1 MACALQFHQAERS
14 KKKPGLLMKLT
25 IDEILLIERKG
36 ELIMKNVKRVLTF
49 ILVALFI
56 LPVSAKAQFQNR
68 YEQQS
73 QDFSNEELAQIL
85 APIAL
90 YPDALLSQV
99 LIAASYP
106 YEVAEADRWLSRN
119 PNLSD
124 EQLDQ
129 ALQEKDWDVSILSLC
144 YYPKVI
150 NMMAENLTWT
160 AKLGDA
166 FVYQQHDVMD
176 TVQDLRARAAAQGN
190 LETTDEQ
197 RVIVEER
204 IIRIEPAY
212 YSYMYVPVYDPLVV
226 YGPWWYPA
234 FIPFRIFYPGVIVAG
249 PRIVFSP
256 RIFLGFGVIGWSHFD
271 WHARHIII
279 RDMDRTK
286 RFNRHYNTYHK
297 PQQHVYWKANDQKR
311 TIHERRRQ
319 EYPLYRPSGQ
329 PSQSEPKR
337 SSDTIKTP
345 RIKRDNTRP
354 AVKPQVQPPR
364 PQAQPSMKP
373 QTQPAVKPRT
383 QSVNQQTQPVVKPQ
397 TKRVGSQ
404 TPSANKKQVQP
415 VQPQERRV
423 IKSGRTATQEN
434 GLKGGINQSAKS
446 SAESR
451 GSERTVQNNGR
462 GNQQLSPAAQSGRDF
477 RR

>member
-1 MACALQFHQAERS
+1 
-14 KKKPGLLMKLT
+14 MKLT
-25 IDEILLIERKG
+25 IDEILLIESKG
-36 ELIMKNVKRVLTF
+36 ELIMKNIKRMLTF
-49 ILVALFI
+49 ILVAVFI
-56 LPVSAKAQFQNR
+56 LPLSAKAQFQDR

-73 QDFSNEELAQIL
+73 QEFSNEELAQML

-119 PNLSD
+119 LNLTD
-124 EQLDQ
+124 EQLDE

-166 FVYQQHDVMD
+166 FVYQQQDVMD

-190 LETTDEQ
+190 LQTTDEQ

-234 FIPFRIFYPGVIVAG
+234 FLPFRIFYPGVIVVG

-279 RDMDRTK
+279 RDIDRTK

-297 PQQHVYWKANDQKR
+297 PQQQVYWKANDQKR

-319 EYPLYRPSGQ
+319 EYPRYRPSGQ
-329 PSQSEPKR
+329 PSQPAPKR
-337 SSDTIKTP
+337 SSDKVTSP
-345 RIKRDNTRP
+345 RIKRDDTRP
-354 AVKPQVQPPR
+354 AVKPQVQPTR
-364 PQAQPSMKP
+364 PQVQPSVNPQKRIVKP
-373 QTQPAVKPRT
+373 QMQPAVKPRT
-383 QSVNQQTQPVVKPQ
+383 QSVNQQTQPVVKTQAKP
-397 TKRVGSQ
+397 VGSQ
-404 TPSANKKQVQP
+404 PPSANKPQVQP
-415 VQPQERRV
+415 VQHPKPRD
-423 IKSGRTATQEN
+423 INGGTTATQETN
-434 GLKGGINQSAKS
+434 LKDGINQSLKS
-446 SAESR
+446 SA
-451 GSERTVQNNGR
+451 GSKGSDRTVQNNGR
-462 GNQQLSPAAQSGRDF
+462 GNQQFSPGGHRGASGAQGDRDF

>member
-1 MACALQFHQAERS
+1 M
-14 KKKPGLLMKLT
+14 
-25 IDEILLIERKG
+25 DEILLIESKG
-36 ELIMKNVKRVLTF
+36 ELIMKNIKRVLTF
-49 ILVALFI
+49 VLVILFI
-56 LPVSAKAQFQNR
+56 MPVSAMAQFQDR
-68 YEQQS
+68 YEQQP
-73 QDFSNEELAQIL
+73 QEFSNEELAQML

-119 PNLSD
+119 QNLTD

-166 FVYQQHDVMD
+166 FVYQEQDVMD
-176 TVQDLRARAAAQGN
+176 TIQDLRARAAAQGN
-190 LETTDEQ
+190 LQTTDEQ

-234 FIPFRIFYPGVIVAG
+234 FLPFRIFYPGVIVAG

-279 RDMDRTK
+279 RDIDRTK

-297 PQQHVYWKANDQKR
+297 PQQQVYWKPNDQKR
-311 TIHERRRQ
+311 AVHERRRYD
-319 EYPLYRPSGQ
+319 YPRYRSTGQ
-329 PSQSEPKR
+329 ASQSAPKR
-337 SSDTIKTP
+337 SSATVAPP
-345 RIKRDNTRP
+345 RIKREN
-354 AVKPQVQPPR
+354 
-364 PQAQPSMKP
+364 
-373 QTQPAVKPRT
+373 TQPAVKPQIKPTRP
-383 QSVNQQTQPVVKPQ
+383 QTQPSVKPQ
-397 TKRVGSQ
+397 TRTVKPQMRPEVKPRTQPVNPQ
-404 TPSANKKQVQP
+404 THPVVRPQTKSARPQSPTNKSQVQP
-415 VQPQERRV
+415 PVRPEQPRV
-423 IKSGRTATQEN
+423 INSGRTAAQDN
-434 GLKGGINQSAKS
+434 GLKGAIKQSPTS
-446 SAESR
+446 NTENRGSGRTMQNNSR
-451 GSERTVQNNGR
+451 GNE
-462 GNQQLSPAAQSGRDF
+462 QLSPGRERGASGAQRGRDF

>member
-1 MACALQFHQAERS
+1 
-14 KKKPGLLMKLT
+14 
-25 IDEILLIERKG
+25 
-36 ELIMKNVKRVLTF
+36 MKNIKRVLTF

-56 LPVSAKAQFQNR
+56 LPVSAKAQFQDR

-124 EQLDQ
+124 EQFDQ

-166 FVYQQHDVMD
+166 FVYQQQDVMD

-190 LETTDEQ
+190 LQTTDEQ

-234 FIPFRIFYPGVIVAG
+234 FLPFRIFYPGVIVAG

-279 RDMDRTK
+279 RDIDRTK
-286 RFNRHYNTYHK
+286 RFNRNYNTYHK
-297 PQQHVYWKANDQKR
+297 PQQHVYWKANAQKR

-319 EYPLYRPSGQ
+319 EYPRYRSIAQ
-329 PSQSEPKR
+329 PSQSAPKR
-337 SSDTIKTP
+337 SSDTVTTP

-354 AVKPQVQPPR
+354 AVKPQIQPTRPQVQPSVN
-364 PQAQPSMKP
+364 PQKRTVKP

-383 QSVNQQTQPVVKPQ
+383 QSVNPQTQSVVKPQ
-397 TKRVGSQ
+397 AKPVGAQ
-404 TPSANKKQVQP
+404 APSVNKPQVWP

-423 IKSGRTATQEN
+423 INGGRTATKEN
-434 GLKGGINQSAKS
+434 SLKGVINQSPKS
-446 SAESR
+446 SAGSR

-462 GNQQLSPAAQSGRDF
+462 GNQQLSPAAQRGAGSAQGGRDF

>member
-1 MACALQFHQAERS
+1 
-14 KKKPGLLMKLT
+14 
-25 IDEILLIERKG
+25 
-36 ELIMKNVKRVLTF
+36 MKNIKRVLTF

-56 LPVSAKAQFQNR
+56 MPVSAKAQFQGR

-73 QDFSNEELAQIL
+73 QEFSNEELAQIL

-99 LIAASYP
+99 IIAASYP

-119 PNLSD
+119 PNLTD
-124 EQLDQ
+124 EQLDE
-129 ALQEKDWDVSILSLC
+129 ALQAKDWDVSILSLC

-166 FVYQQHDVMD
+166 FVYQQQDVMD
-176 TVQDLRARAAAQGN
+176 TVQDLRARAAARGN
-190 LETTDEQ
+190 LQTTNEQ

-234 FIPFRIFYPGVIVAG
+234 FLPFRIFYPGVIVAG

-271 WHARHIII
+271 WYARHIII
-279 RDMDRTK
+279 MDMDRTK

-319 EYPLYRPSGQ
+319 EYPRYRPSGQ
-329 PSQSEPKR
+329 PSQSAPKR
-337 SSDTIKTP
+337 GSDMVTKTK
-345 RIKRDNTRP
+345 IKREN
-354 AVKPQVQPPR
+354 K
-364 PQAQPSMKP
+364 
-373 QTQPAVKPRT
+373 QPAVKPRLQPKRP
-383 QSVNQQTQPVVKPQ
+383 QSQLSVKPQTRSVVKPQ
-397 TKRVGSQ
+397 AKPVGSQ
-404 TPSANKKQVQP
+404 APSADKPQVQP
-415 VQPQERRV
+415 VQPPKPRD
-423 IKSGRTATQEN
+423 INGGTTATQETN
-434 GLKGGINQSAKS
+434 LKDGINQSPKS
-446 SAESR
+446 SA
-451 GSERTVQNNGR
+451 GSKGSGRTVQNNGR
-462 GNQQLSPAAQSGRDF
+462 GNQQFSPGGQRGASGAQGDRDF